1 MPILLILALVVWP
14 LQSTADSPQNER
26 ILVLKQSAGRD
37 PETPSQQYQEL
48 LEGLERG
55 LRSPTLINRK
65 IDIVDIYEEPAMNL
79 ARLRRYRLVVALGTR
94 PAQVARERF
103 PESPLIFSM
112 VLNPGR
118 QGLDQLSNTTD
129 QGIQGGIQARV
140 APIDYISQIRRVHPG
155 ARTVGMLYA
164 SPDFKSYAQAV
175 IEEGRK
181 QGLRIICDTLKSNR
195 ELIPK
200 FKALIEEP
208 IDLFLMLPDTAI
220 YAKAHEYL
228 FLEALRH
235 KLPVMGPSINYV
247 KAGALWG
254 VVLSPY
260 DIGLQTARL
269 MEKALA
275 DERLSIEYPNRS
287 KLTFNQVVAGK
298 LGVSF
303 PNDVVEKAKSEGR
316 VVE

>member
-1 MPILLILALVVWP
+1 MPFLILLALVIWP
-14 LQSTADSPQNER
+14 LQSRADNPQNER
-26 ILVLKQSAGRD
+26 ILVLKQAAGRD

-55 LRSPTLINRK
+55 LRSPTLQSRK
-65 IDIVDIYEEPAMNL
+65 IDIVDIFEEGAMNL

-94 PAQVARERF
+94 PAQVARDRF
-103 PESPLIFSM
+103 PESPMIFSM

-118 QGLDQLSNTTD
+118 QGLDQLSTTTN
-129 QGIQGGIQARV
+129 QGIQGGIQARISPV
-140 APIDYISQIRRVHPG
+140 DYISQIRRVHPG
-155 ARTVGMLYA
+155 ARTVGTLYA
-164 SPDFKSYAQAV
+164 STDFKAYAMAIV
-175 IEEGRK
+175 EEGRR
-181 QGLRIICDTLKSNR
+181 QGLRILCVDIKSNR

-200 FKALIEEP
+200 FKGLLEEN

-228 FLEALRH
+228 FLEGLRH

-254 VVLSPY
+254 VILSPY
-260 DIGLQTARL
+260 DIGLQTARM

-275 DERLSIEYPNRS
+275 EERLSIEYPNRF
-287 KLTFNQVVAGK
+287 KLTFNHVVAGK
-298 LGVSF
+298 LGVAF
-303 PNDVVEKAKSEGR
+303 PLDVVEKAKSEGR